1 MENQIEEKKKLYFA
15 EPKMFSGKFHIFG
28 DGSLRSLCGR
38 WMEIGF
44 KEEDKVYVKGTEKL
58 QKGDCKSCFKKA
70 NLNIPELNL
79 ETKDDDEE

>member
-1 MENQIEEKKKLYFA
+1 MEERKLYFA
-15 EPKMFSGKFHIFG
+15 EPKTFSGKFHIFG
-28 DGSLRSLCGR
+28 DGTGRSLCGK

-70 NLNIPELNL
+70 NLTKLNEEAVSIPPNP
-79 ETKDDDEE
+79 KVRSI